1 MADAVAPAGRAV
13 SVEHRQGR
21 RLPGVVVAGA
31 TAAVS
36 GVAVFANSYGVRA
49 VPQAAVYTTA
59 KNLIAAVL
67 LVAWAVV
74 LHRRSPAAAR
84 ARFGAAGLRAWATVA
99 YVGVVGGGLA
109 FVLFFTGLA
118 RSTAEPAAFLHDTQ
132 VVWVAALALP
142 LLGERL
148 SPWNVAA
155 IAGLVAGQVAT
166 TGGVGH
172 LVVGPG
178 AALVLGATVL
188 WALEAVLSRRL
199 LLAGVQPHELAALR
213 MGLGAVAL
221 VCFLVVTG
229 ATGALVHLQGAQWRW
244 VLVAGVLLG
253 AYVATWMTALSRARA
268 VDVTSVLVSSVVV
281 TALLQSAAG
290 HAALAPKAFG
300 LVLVVVG
307 VAGVLWRLPERRLAR

>member
-1 MADAVAPAGRAV
+1 M
-13 SVEHRQGR
+13 
-21 RLPGVVVAGA
+21 AGA

-36 GVAVFANSYGVRA
+36 GVAVFANSYGVHA

-59 KNLIAAVL
+59 KNLIAAAV

-84 ARFGAAGLRAWATVA
+84 PRVGATGLRAWAMVT

-132 VVWVAALALP
+132 VVWVAVLALP

-148 SPWNVAA
+148 SAWNAAA
-155 IAGLVAGQVAT
+155 IVGLVAGQVAM

-172 LVVGPG
+172 LVAGSG
-178 AALVLGATVL
+178 AALVVGATVL
-188 WALEAVLSRRL
+188 WALETVLCRRL
-199 LLAGVQPHELAALR
+199 LVAGVQPHELAALR
-213 MGLGAVAL
+213 MGIGAVVL
-221 VCFLVVTG
+221 VAYLVATG
-229 ATGALVHLQGAQWRW
+229 SVGALVHLHGDQWRW
-244 VLVAGVLLG
+244 VLLTGVLLS
-253 AYVATWMTALSRARA
+253 AYVATWMTALARARA
-268 VDVTSVLVSSVVV
+268 VDVTSVLVASVVV

-290 HAALAPKAFG
+290 HGSLAPKALG
-300 LVLVVVG
+300 MVLVVVG
-307 VAGVLWRLPERRLAR
+307 VAGALWRLPERRLAR